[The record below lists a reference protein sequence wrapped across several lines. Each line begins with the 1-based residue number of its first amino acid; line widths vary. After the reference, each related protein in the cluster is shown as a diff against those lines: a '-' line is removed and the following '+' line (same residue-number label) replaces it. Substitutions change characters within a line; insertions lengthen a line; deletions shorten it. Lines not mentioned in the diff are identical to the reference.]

1 MTKPFHD
8 HVAALRLTETA
19 CAVALS
25 LMAACTPAVVER
37 KTAFFPPPPELPRLQ
52 YLTSFRG
59 RKDVEKQSWFNRFV
73 VGEKKDV
80 RIDKPYG
87 VAIHQGKIYVCD
99 TNSTVLV
106 FDLEQKMFGP
116 LKGATGLGALRQPIN
131 IAIDADGNK
140 YVADS
145 VRGQIVVFDRDDE
158 YQNAYGEPSNW
169 RPVDVV
175 PFGNEIYVADAAN
188 GVVDVL
194 DRQSG
199 QIVRTIGDKG
209 EPAER
214 LDRPTNLA
222 IDGAGTLYV
231 SDVGRFQVVQFDHEG
246 HFKGA
251 IGKPGDNLGH
261 FTRPKGVALDRDGHL
276 YAVDAAF
283 NNVQVFTPEGR
294 LLLFF
299 GAAPKKD
306 KDEPGALLLPAKVA
320 IDYDNIR
327 YFQSLIDPNFDAAYL
342 VLVTSQV
349 GEHPVSVLVY
359 GKEKGKTYPTEAELL
374 DLLKQRHKSEMEKLK
389 GG

>member
-1 MTKPFHD
+1 MTNR
-8 HVAALRLTETA
+8 LRKTA
-19 CAVALS
+19 CGVLLSFLAGCAPAV
-25 LMAACTPAVVER
+25 VVER
-37 KTAFFPPPPELPRLQ
+37 KIAFFPPPPELPRIQ

-59 RKDVEKQSWFNRFV
+59 RKDIETQSVFNRFV
-73 VGEKKDV
+73 VGEKQDV
-80 RIDKPYG
+80 RVDKPYG

-99 TNSTVLV
+99 TNSTVVV
-106 FDLEQKMFGP
+106 FDLERKTFGP

-131 IAIDADGNK
+131 ISIDAEGNK

-145 VRGQIVVFDRDDE
+145 VRGQVVVFDPNDA
-158 YQNAYGEPSNW
+158 YLKAYGTPDRW

-175 PFGNEIYVADAAN
+175 PFGNEIYVADIVN
-188 GVVDVL
+188 GLVHVL

-199 QIVRTIGDKG
+199 ETVRTIGDKG

-222 IDGAGTLYV
+222 IDTEGMLYV
-231 SDVGRFQVVQFDHEG
+231 TDIGRFQVVKFDREG
-246 HFKGA
+246 RFKAA

-261 FTRPKGVALDRDGHL
+261 FARPKGIAVDREGHV

-283 NNVQVFTPEGR
+283 NNVQVFNPDGQ

-299 GAAPKKD
+299 GGTPTEEDA
-306 KDEPGALLLPAKVA
+306 PGALLLPAKVA
-320 IDYDNIR
+320 IDYDNLR
-327 YFQSLIDPNFDAAYL
+327 YFQSFVDPKFEAAYL

-349 GEHPVSVLVY
+349 GDHPVSVLAY

-374 DLLKQRHKSEMEKLK
+374 ELIQEKYK
-389 GG
+389 TPKPR